1 LRKPKKRHSEGIRKT
16 IRPSTGF
23 STNDQLAKI
32 QAIVLRHE
40 KNGEAGMT
48 TGAWARTTIVGLI
61 FGAALGASAM
71 AGPLEDGLAA
81 YNRGDYT
88 AALGAWL
95 PLAERGDMDAQFN
108 LGAMYQAGRGVRR
121 DYPEAAKWYR
131 KAAESGHAAAQFRLG
146 DMYQQGLGLPQDDDE
161 AFAWYHKAAEQGHA
175 FAQYNLGLMYQR
187 GQGAPQDF
195 VQAYKWLYLAAARSE
210 PGRAQANAARGR
222 DRLTARMTATQVQE
236 ARRLAREWKL
246 K

>member
-1 LRKPKKRHSEGIRKT
+1 
-16 IRPSTGF
+16 
-23 STNDQLAKI
+23 
-32 QAIVLRHE
+32 
-40 KNGEAGMT
+40 MT
-48 TGAWARTTIVGLI
+48 TGARARTTFVGLI
-61 FGAALGASAM
+61 FAAVLGVSAA

-81 YNRGDYT
+81 YDRGDYT

-108 LGAMYQAGRGVRR
+108 LGAMYQAGRGVRQ
-121 DYPEAAKWYR
+121 DYPEAVRWYR
-131 KAAESGHAAAQFRLG
+131 KSAERGNAAAQFRLG

-175 FAQYNLGLMYQR
+175 FAQFNLGLMYQR

-195 VQAYKWLYLAAARSE
+195 VQAYKWLYLAAVRSE

-222 DRLTARMTATQVQE
+222 DRLAARMTATQLEE
-236 ARRLAREWKL
+236 ARRLVQDWARK
-246 K
+246 